1 MEYIFTLFGPYS
13 FSIIEAHMAFVHL
26 PIGFLL
32 GSAIFDIAACFTK
45 REDHHAHW
53 RHTAFWLLLL
63 GTLCAALAATLGY
76 FGNPF
81 ATKHN
86 IMARHG
92 SHVFWF
98 WRGGGISSLKLLAHH
113 QKWPAF
119 QERTL
124 CVCIATLIC
133 CGVDHGHRFFRLPYC
148 YVTGSI

>member
-1 MEYIFTLFGPYS
+1 MDYIFTLFGPYS

-32 GSAIFDIAACFTK
+32 GSAIFDTAACLTH

-63 GTLCAALAATLGY
+63 GTLCAVIAAALGY

-86 IMARHG
+86 IMAQRATVHMYFGFGVVGVFLLLSCWRIIRNGRHSNGERFAYALLLLFAVALITATGFLG
-92 SHVFWF
+92 S
-98 WRGGGISSLKLLAHH
+98 R
-113 QKWPAF
+113 
-119 QERTL
+119 
-124 CVCIATLIC
+124 IAM
-133 CGVDHGHRFFRLPYC
+133 
-148 YVTGSI
+148 